1 MHYLIVPDLKVIN
14 IFLIFVPMIIV
25 RDKSLDTKV
34 KCDTFIDVI
43 TDDTA
48 IAILKYD
55 DKHYTQSL
63 NVSNIKTGLTKQD
76 NQYYYFDHDIWSSK
90 YSKTKNFA
98 YKVFPVTDDIADRII
113 NEEFVSIWEVFFNSF
128 VNYQTI
134 YLMVRD
140 YDTTSLYKYT
150 GYIDVDKL
158 TIPHGVSPSDMRDNQ
173 TIAEF
178 FYQNERRYRYNE
190 TLPLNIPV
198 IREIKLKELF
208 S

>member
-1 MHYLIVPDLKVIN
+1 MVV
-14 IFLIFVPMIIV
+14 V
-25 RDKSLDTKV
+25 RDKALDTKV
-34 KCDTFIDVI
+34 KCDNFIDVI

-48 IAILKYD
+48 LALLKHD
-55 DKHYTQSL
+55 DQHYTSRL
-63 NVSNIKTGLTKQD
+63 NVSDIKTGLTKQD
-76 NQYYYFDHDIWSSK
+76 NQYYYFDRDIVNTPKNYSSR
-90 YSKTKNFA
+90 YSNSKNFA

-128 VNYQTI
+128 VNYQVI

-140 YDTTSLYKYT
+140 YDTTQLYKYI
-150 GYIDVDKL
+150 GYIDGDKL
-158 TIPHGVSPSDMRDNQ
+158 TIPHGVSPYDMRDNQ

-178 FYQNERRYRYNE
+178 FYQNERKYNE

-198 IREIKLKELF
+198 IREMKLKQLF

>member
-1 MHYLIVPDLKVIN
+1 
-14 IFLIFVPMIIV
+14 MIIV

-34 KCDTFIDVI
+34 KCDPFIDVI

-48 IAILKYD
+48 IAILKHD
-55 DKHYTQSL
+55 DQHYTQRL
-63 NVSNIKTGLTKQD
+63 NVSDIKTGLTKQD
-76 NQYYYFDHDIWSSK
+76 NQYYYFDHDIVSTPKNFSSK

-128 VNYQTI
+128 VNYQAI

-140 YDTTSLYKYT
+140 YDTTQLHKYT
-150 GYIDVDKL
+150 GYVDGDKL
-158 TIPHGVSPSDMRDNQ
+158 TTPYGVSPSDMRDNQ
-173 TIAEF
+173 TIVE
-178 FYQNERRYRYNE
+178 YLNQNERRYRKYNE

-198 IREIKLKELF
+198 IREMKLKQLF